1 MAKYTKEVLT
11 IQPYFDMEAVMAL
24 LQENRIGGQV
34 LEYLANT
41 FEKLAKELN
50 SVILKTEKG
59 DYLAVWLNESVEKEA
74 DELFEKDAEKGF
86 RFNCVGQSI
95 IMNTVYQ
102 ILPEV
107 EIAGCAPC
115 PEPND
120 AIAEALKAENIP
132 YIDGEPTLVRRF
144 SVLTS
149 LPFRGACEICY
160 LRESC
165 PKANGQ
171 SDNFHSV
178 ELAGYQQ

>member
-1 MAKYTKEVLT
+1 MANYTKEVLQ
-11 IQPYFDMEAVMAL
+11 IQPYFDMEAIMAL
-24 LQENRIGGQV
+24 LQETRLGGQV
-34 LEYLANT
+34 LEDMVNT
-41 FEKLAKELN
+41 FERVAKELN
-50 SVILKTEKG
+50 SVVLKTEKG
-59 DYLAVWLNESVEKEA
+59 DYLAVWLNEEAEKEA
-74 DELFEKDAEKGF
+74 DELFAQDPEKGF
-86 RFNCVGQSI
+86 RFNCVGQAV

-107 EIAGCAPC
+107 ETAGCAPC

-132 YIDGEPTLVRRF
+132 YLEGEPTLVRRF

-160 LRESC
+160 LKEAC

-171 SDNFHSV
+171 SDSFHSV
-178 ELAGYQQ
+178 ELPGYN